1 MTRSAL
7 PLLFL
12 GAVAIAAAGVVATT
26 TAPPACRLQVIPD
39 YVTPISY
46 RAVLRVSPGCPS
58 GTTLRVRKSSTIN
71 TVRNGAPYQPIK
83 PLKGAWDVKKIGDV
97 TVSSVPGFELQTSTI
112 TKWQWEYWSAAEWNL
127 RTNTKGRWV
136 AAEVLRAAP

>member
-39 YVTPISY
+39 YTLAVAY
-46 RAVLRVSPGCPS
+46 KAVLRLSPGCPD
-58 GTTLRVRKSSTIN
+58 GTVLRVRKSSTMN
-71 TVRNGAPYQPIK
+71 TVRSGAPYQPIK
-83 PLKGAWDVKKIGDV
+83 PLKGAWEVKKRGDITISQV
-97 TVSSVPGFELQTSTI
+97 PVNEVWTVLVP
-112 TKWQWEYWSAAEWNL
+112 KPWRWEFFQSAS
-127 RTNTKGRWV
+127 GRWT